1 MSRIEYTAKNIAWGY
16 VAKITSLFIK
26 FFSRTVFIHT
36 LSEAYLGVSGLF
48 TSVLG
53 MLSFTELGIGTA
65 INFSLYK
72 PIAENDREKI
82 KSLMQFY
89 KVAYRAI
96 AATVMGLGLCFIPFL
111 KYIIDDP
118 GNIGNIYV
126 YYILYLIDTSFS
138 YLVTYKYS
146 LPNAEQ
152 KSYIM
157 SNVNMIWS
165 IATTAVQIIVL
176 LCFHNF
182 LIYLVAQVVCGIV
195 SKGFNALYLNKK
207 YPMLNEPAQK
217 LSKQDMEPIKR
228 NVIALVV
235 HKLGDVVVNQTDNIL
250 ISTFISVT
258 VVGYLSNYNMMIT
271 SVGAFVT
278 VIFSSA
284 VASFGNLIASSTPD
298 YEYKIFKVYRFVG
311 FWLYGFCAIAFYILL
326 TPFVTLWAGEPWI
339 IEEAA
344 VALICLEYYNK
355 GHRVCLNNF
364 KTAAGVFNQ
373 DKWVAFGQ
381 ALINLAVS
389 IVAVKKIGLPGV
401 FVGTV
406 ISGLFSTA
414 IKPGIVF
421 REVLHTKAVYYYMDS
436 IKYFCVFIVP
446 CVICRIAKAIIIPDT
461 VTYGNFTCLMAVVA
475 VIPNLW
481 FLLVFYRDDNFQYLW
496 DIVSRKLGGKER
508 GKGAR

>member
-1 MSRIEYTAKNIAWGY
+1 MSRLKYTAKNIIWGY
-16 VAKITSLFIK
+16 VAQISSLLIK
-26 FFSRTVFIHT
+26 FVSRTVFIYT
-36 LSEAYLGVSGLF
+36 LGETYLGVSGLF

-53 MLSFTELGIGTA
+53 LLSFTELGIGTA
-65 INFSLYK
+65 MNFSLYK

-89 KVAYRAI
+89 KYAYRVI
-96 AATVMGLGLCFIPFL
+96 AAIIMGLGLCLIPFL
-111 KYIIDDP
+111 KYIINDP

-126 YYILYLIDTSFS
+126 YYVLYLIDTAFS

-165 IATTAVQIIVL
+165 VITTIVQIIVL

-182 LIYLVAQVVCGIV
+182 LVYLVAQVICGIA
-195 SKGFNALYLNKK
+195 SKGFNAVYLNKK
-207 YPMLNEPAQK
+207 YPMLSEPAQK
-217 LSKQDMEPIKR
+217 LSKEDLAPIKT
-228 NVIALVV
+228 NVIALVI

-258 VVGYLSNYNMMIT
+258 VVGYLSNYNMIIT

-284 VASFGNLIASSTPD
+284 VASFGNLIASSTPE
-298 YEYKIFKVYRFVG
+298 YEYRIFNIYRFVG
-311 FWLYGFCAIAFYILL
+311 FWLYGFCAIAFYVLL
-326 TPFVTLWAGEPWI
+326 TPFITLWAGKDWI
-339 IEEAA
+339 IGEAA

-355 GHRVCLNNF
+355 GQRVCLNNF

-381 ALINLAVS
+381 ALINLVVS
-389 IVAVKKIGLPGV
+389 IAAVKLIGLPGI

-406 ISGLFSTA
+406 VSGLFSTA
-414 IKPGIVF
+414 VKPGIVYK
-421 REVLHTKAVYYYMDS
+421 EVFHIKSIHYYIDS
-436 IKYFCVFIVP
+436 FKYILVIAVP
-446 CVICRIAKAIIIPDT
+446 CAVCRLAKEFIIPGT
-461 VTYGNFTCLMAVVA
+461 VTYGKFILLMLVVA
-475 VIPNLW
+475 VVPNLW
-481 FLLVFYRDDNFQYLW
+481 FWIIFHKNERFHYLW
-496 DIVSRKLGGKER
+496 NIVVKKVGGKFN
-508 GKGAR
+508 GKRAR

>member
-1 MSRIEYTAKNIAWGY
+1 MSRLKYTAKNIVWGY
-16 VAKITSLFIK
+16 IAQISSLLIK
-26 FFSRTVFIHT
+26 FISRTVFIYT
-36 LSEAYLGVSGLF
+36 LGETYLGVSGLF
-48 TSVLG
+48 SSILG
-53 MLSFTELGIGTA
+53 LLSFTELGIGTA
-65 INFSLYK
+65 LNFSLYK

-89 KVAYRAI
+89 KHAYRVI
-96 AATVMGLGLCFIPFL
+96 AAVIMALGVCLIPFL
-111 KYIIDDP
+111 KYLIKDP
-118 GNIGNIYV
+118 GNIGNIYI
-126 YYILYLIDTSFS
+126 YYILYLIDTSVS

-165 IATTAVQIIVL
+165 FITTIVQIIIL

-182 LIYLVAQVVCGIV
+182 LIYLVAQVICGIA

-207 YPMLNEPAQK
+207 YPMLNEPAQR
-217 LSKQDMEPIKR
+217 LSKEDLAPIR
-228 NVIALVV
+228 TNVIALVI

-284 VASFGNLIASSTPD
+284 VASFGNLIASSTPE
-298 YEYKIFKVYRFVG
+298 YEYKIFNIYRFVG
-311 FWLYGFCAIAFYILL
+311 FWLYGFCAIAFYVLL
-326 TPFVTLWAGEPWI
+326 TPFITLWAGENWV

-364 KTAAGVFNQ
+364 KTAAGIFDQ

-381 ALINLAVS
+381 AFINLVIS
-389 IVAVKKIGLPGV
+389 IIAAKRMGLPGI

-406 ISGLFSTA
+406 VSGLFSTA
-414 IKPGIVF
+414 IKPGIIY
-421 REVLHTKAVYYYMDS
+421 REVFHVKPINYYIDS
-436 IKYFCVFIVP
+436 IKYLCVFIVP
-446 CVICRIAKAIIIPDT
+446 CVICRVAKSFIILGE
-461 VTYGNFTCLMAVVA
+461 VTYMNFILLMIFVAVV
-475 VIPNLW
+475 PNLW
-481 FLLVFYRDDNFQYLW
+481 FLIVFHKNEKFHYLW
-496 DIVSRKLGGKER
+496 NIVTSKLGRKWNGKR
-508 GKGAR
+508 SS

>member
-1 MSRIEYTAKNIAWGY
+1 MSRLKYTAKNILWGY
-16 VAKITSLFIK
+16 VAQISSLLIK
-26 FFSRTVFIHT
+26 FISRTVFFYT
-36 LSEAYLGVSGLF
+36 LGETYLGVSGLF
-48 TSVLG
+48 TSILG
-53 MLSFTELGIGTA
+53 LLSFTELGIGTA
-65 INFSLYK
+65 MNFSLYK

-89 KVAYRAI
+89 KYAYRVI
-96 AATVMGLGLCFIPFL
+96 AAIIMGLGLCLIPFL
-111 KYIIDDP
+111 RYIIDDP

-126 YYILYLIDTSFS
+126 YYVLYLIDTSFS

-165 IATTAVQIIVL
+165 FITTLVQIIVL

-182 LIYLVAQVVCGIV
+182 LVYLVSQVICGIV
-195 SKGFNALYLNKK
+195 SKGFNAVYLNKK
-207 YPMLNEPAQK
+207 YPMLSEPAQR
-217 LSKQDMEPIKR
+217 LSKEDLAPIKK
-228 NVIALVV
+228 NVIALII

-284 VASFGNLIASSTPD
+284 VASFGNLIASSTPE
-298 YEYKIFKVYRFVG
+298 YEYKIFNVYRFVG

-326 TPFVTLWAGEPWI
+326 TPFVTLWAGENWI

-389 IVAVKKIGLPGV
+389 IVAVKIIGLPGI

-406 ISGLFSTA
+406 VSGLFSTA
-414 IKPGIVF
+414 IKPGIVY
-421 REVLHTKAVYYYMDS
+421 REVFHTKPVYYYMDS
-436 IKYFCVFIVP
+436 IKYLCVFIVP
-446 CVICRIAKAIIIPDT
+446 CVLCRFAKKLIIHGT
-461 VTYGNFTCLMAVVA
+461 VTYGNFILLMVVVA
-475 VIPNLW
+475 IIPNLC
-481 FLLVFYRDDNFQYLW
+481 FLIVFCKNENFHYLW
-496 DIVSRKLGGKER
+496 NIITRKIGGKLH
-508 GKGAR
+508 GKRPR